1 MTGFVNSINKA
12 NQSVQRNKKL
22 PANLAGKS
30 HCDTVESMKT
40 KLSDVQSCLLDGS
53 KGGNQKKCKR

>member
-1 MTGFVNSINKA
+1 MMTGFVNSINKA

-40 KLSDVQSCLLDGS
+40 KLSDVVFA
-53 KGGNQKKCKR
+53 